1 MRPDEGSPY
10 GSRWSSGDGLTR
22 FESHLLFR
30 FSGLMTNDAY
40 RFSSRADDMDREQI
54 HAWLSK
60 EAYWAL
66 GRPRALQDAAIDA
79 SANFGMF
86 DSMTGQQ
93 VAYARVV
100 TDSVTF
106 AWLCDVFVDPAVR
119 GHGVGVALM
128 NNVCSLLGDLNLK
141 RVVLVTGDAHGL
153 YEKFGF
159 EPLAQPEKWMA
170 WTAPVPAT

>member
-1 MRPDEGSPY
+1 
-10 GSRWSSGDGLTR
+10 
-22 FESHLLFR
+22 
-30 FSGLMTNDAY
+30 
-40 RFSSRADDMDREQI
+40 
-54 HAWLSK
+54 
-60 EAYWAL
+60 
-66 GRPRALQDAAIDA
+66 
-79 SANFGMF
+79 MF
-86 DSMTGQQ
+86 DSMTGRQ

-128 NNVCSLLGDLNLK
+128 DNVCSLLGDLNLK

-159 EPLAQPEKWMA
+159 ESLAQPEKWMA
-170 WTAPVPAT
+170 RTASITAT

>member
-1 MRPDEGSPY
+1 
-10 GSRWSSGDGLTR
+10 
-22 FESHLLFR
+22 
-30 FSGLMTNDAY
+30 MTNDTY

-86 DSMTGQQ
+86 DSMTGRQ

-119 GHGVGVALM
+119 GRGVGVALM
-128 NNVCSLLGDLNLK
+128 NNVCSLLEDLNLK
-141 RVVLVTGDAHGL
+141 RVVLATGDAHGL

-170 WTAPVPAT
+170 RTAPIPAT

>member
-1 MRPDEGSPY
+1 
-10 GSRWSSGDGLTR
+10 
-22 FESHLLFR
+22 
-30 FSGLMTNDAY
+30 MTSDAY

-66 GRPRALQDAAIDA
+66 GRSRALQDAAIDA

-86 DSMTGQQ
+86 DSMTGRQ

-170 WTAPVPAT
+170 RTASIPAT